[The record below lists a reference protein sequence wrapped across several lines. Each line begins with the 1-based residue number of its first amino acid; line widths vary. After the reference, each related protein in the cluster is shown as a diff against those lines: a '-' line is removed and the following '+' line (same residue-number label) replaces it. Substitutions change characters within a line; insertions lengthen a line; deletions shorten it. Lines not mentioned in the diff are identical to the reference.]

1 VTAAVPPELVER
13 VRRRLAG
20 ETWPPSAAR
29 VAAAV
34 RAEGGF
40 PPDSDPL
47 ALLQH
52 LEDEVSGAG
61 VLGPLLRDPAVT
73 DVLVNAPDEVWADR
87 GSGLERVPVTFG
99 DDAAVVAL
107 VRRLAA
113 RVGRRVDAAQPWVDA
128 RLPDGTRLHA
138 VLAPPATRA
147 TCVSI
152 RTLRRQRL
160 SLDELRSSGT
170 VSAPMADW
178 LAAVVAARLAVVVSG
193 GTGTGKTTLLGCLLG
208 LVDPRERIVVVEDA
222 AELRPATPHVVSLE
236 ARPPNVEGAGAVTLR
251 DLVRQAMRMRP
262 DRLVVGEVRGPE
274 VVDMLAALNTGHD
287 GGMTTLHANAA
298 ADVVPRL
305 AALAGPAG
313 LVGAALRAQVDA
325 ALDVVVHLVRGR
337 DGRRRVAEVAVVA
350 AGVAL
355 SYDGRTTRSGPALP
369 ALAERLAA
377 RGVPAPAA
385 PAPVAPPPAPPPPAA
400 PPALPRVTHPPP
412 TGEAPS

>member
-1 VTAAVPPELVER
+1 VTGAPPPELVER

-20 ETWPPSAAR
+20 EPWPPSAAR

-40 PPDSDPL
+40 PEGDPL
-47 ALLQH
+47 PLLQR

-61 VLGPLLRDPAVT
+61 PLGPLLRDPSVT
-73 DVLVNAPDEVWADR
+73 DVLVNAPAEVWADR
-87 GSGLERVPVTFG
+87 GSGLERVPVSFA

-107 VRRLAA
+107 VRRLAG
-113 RVGRRVDAAQPWVDA
+113 RTGRRLDAAQPWVDA

-138 VLAPPATRA
+138 VLSPPAVGHA
-147 TCVSI
+147 CVSI
-152 RTLRRQRL
+152 RTLRRQHL
-160 SLDELRSSGT
+160 TLDELRSAGT
-170 VSAPMADW
+170 VDEH
-178 LAAVVAARLAVVVSG
+178 LAAFLSAIVAARLAVVVSG

-208 LVDPRERIVVVEDA
+208 LLPPGERLVLVEDA
-222 AELRPATPHVVSLE
+222 CELRPDAAHVVSLE

-262 DRLVVGEVRGPE
+262 DRLVVGEVRGAE

-313 LVGAALRAQVDA
+313 LTGAALAAQVGAAL
-325 ALDVVVHLVRGR
+325 DVAVHLVRSAE
-337 DGRRRVAEVAVVA
+337 GRRRVAEVAVVTGDGSA
-350 AGVAL
+350 TAL
-355 SYDGRTTRSGPALP
+355 TFDGTRTRVGPALP
-369 ALAERLAA
+369 ALAARLNA
-377 RGVPAPAA
+377 RGVDPPSPPLAA
-385 PAPVAPPPAPPPPAA
+385 
-400 PPALPRVTHPPP
+400 VTR
-412 TGEAPS
+412 

>member
-1 VTAAVPPELVER
+1 MTLGPDLVER

-20 ETWPPSAAR
+20 EPWTPPAAR

-40 PPDSDPL
+40 PPGAEPL
-47 ALLQH
+47 ALLQR
-52 LEDEVSGAG
+52 LEDEVSGAWP
-61 VLGPLLRDPAVT
+61 LGPLLRDPSVT
-73 DVLVNAPDEVWADR
+73 DVVVNAPDEVWVDR
-87 GSGLERVPVTFG
+87 GGGLVRVDVTFA

-113 RVGRRVDAAQPWVDA
+113 FVGRRLDAAQPWVDA

-152 RTLRRQRL
+152 RTLRRQHL
-160 SLDELRSSGT
+160 TLAELRDARTLDGPL
-170 VSAPMADW
+170 AEW

-193 GTGTGKTTLLGCLLG
+193 GTGTGKTTLLACLLG
-208 LVDPRERIVVVEDA
+208 LVEPAERLVLVEDA
-222 AELRPATPHVVSLE
+222 AELKPSAPHVVSLE

-262 DRLVVGEVRGPE
+262 DRLVVGEVRGDE

-287 GGMTTLHANAA
+287 GGLTTLHANTA
-298 ADVVPRL
+298 ADVLPRL

-313 LVGAALRAQVDA
+313 LIGDALRAQVDA
-325 ALDVVVHLVRGR
+325 ALDVAVHLAR
-337 DGRRRVAEVAVVA
+337 DRTGHRRVAEVAVV
-350 AGVAL
+350 G
-355 SYDGRTTRSGPALP
+355 TGPALVYDGVRTRAGP
-369 ALAERLAA
+369 ALADLARLVTS
-377 RGVPAPAA
+377 RG
-385 PAPVAPPPAPPPPAA
+385 VAPPPGP
-400 PPALPRVTHPPP
+400 LPTA
-412 TGEAPS
+412 GA

>member
-1 VTAAVPPELVER
+1 MTTAAAVPADLVER

-20 ETWPPSAAR
+20 EPWPPTAAR

-40 PPDSDPL
+40 PDGADPL
-47 ALLQH
+47 ALLQA

-61 VLGPLLRDPAVT
+61 ALGPLLRDPAVT
-73 DVLVNAPDEVWADR
+73 DVLVNAPDEVWVDR
-87 GSGLERVPVTFG
+87 GDGPRRAAVAFA

-113 RVGRRVDAAQPWVDA
+113 RVGRRFDAAQPWVDA

-152 RTLRRQRL
+152 RTLRRQHL
-160 SLDELRSSGT
+160 TLPDLVASGSVDAPLAAWLR
-170 VSAPMADW
+170 
-178 LAAVVAARLAVVVSG
+178 AVVAARLAVVVSG

-208 LVDPRERIVVVEDA
+208 LVDPRERLVLVEDA
-222 AELRPATPHVVSLE
+222 AELRPNTPHVVSLE

-262 DRLVVGEVRGPE
+262 DRLVVGEVRGDE

-287 GGMTTLHANAA
+287 GGLTTIHANTA

-313 LVGAALRAQVDA
+313 LTGAALAAQVDA
-325 ALDVVVHLVRGR
+325 ALDVVVHLTRAG
-337 DGRRRVAEVAVVA
+337 GRRRVAEVGLLRTS
-350 AGVAL
+350 GVATVL
-355 SYDGRTTRSGPALP
+355 AYDGAATRAGPALP

-377 RGVPAPAA
+377 RGLE
-385 PAPVAPPPAPPPPAA
+385 PPEGP
-400 PPALPRVTHPPP
+400 
-412 TGEAPS
+412 

>member
-1 VTAAVPPELVER
+1 VTDAPPPELVER

-20 ETWPPSAAR
+20 EPWPPSAAR

-40 PPDSDPL
+40 PEGDPL
-47 ALLQH
+47 PLLQR

-61 VLGPLLRDPAVT
+61 PLGPLLRDPSVT
-73 DVLVNAPDEVWADR
+73 DVLVNAPAEVWADR
-87 GSGLERVPVTFG
+87 GSGLERVPVSFA
-99 DDAAVVAL
+99 DDAAVVSL
-107 VRRLAA
+107 VRRLAG
-113 RVGRRVDAAQPWVDA
+113 RVGRRLDAAQPWVDA

-138 VLAPPATRA
+138 VLSPPAVGH

-152 RTLRRQRL
+152 RTLRRQHL
-160 SLDELRSSGT
+160 TLDELRRTGT
-170 VSAPMADW
+170 LDEH
-178 LAAVVAARLAVVVSG
+178 LAAYLRAIVAARLAVVVSG

-208 LVDPRERIVVVEDA
+208 LLPPGERLVLVEDA
-222 AELRPATPHVVSLE
+222 CELRPNAAHVVSLE

-262 DRLVVGEVRGPE
+262 DRLVVGEVRGEE

-313 LVGAALRAQVDA
+313 LTGAALAAQVGAAL
-325 ALDVVVHLVRGR
+325 DVAVHLVRAAG
-337 DGRRRVAEVAVVA
+337 GRRRIAEVAVVTGDGSA
-350 AGVAL
+350 TAL
-355 SYDGRTTRSGPALP
+355 TFDGTRTRVGPALP
-369 ALAERLAA
+369 ALTARLNA
-377 RGVPAPAA
+377 RGVDPPSPPLAA
-385 PAPVAPPPAPPPPAA
+385 
-400 PPALPRVTHPPP
+400 VTR
-412 TGEAPS
+412 

>member
-1 VTAAVPPELVER
+1 MTVPADLVER

-20 ETWPPSAAR
+20 EPWPPAPAR

-40 PPDSDPL
+40 PPGADPL
-47 ALLQH
+47 AALQA

-73 DVLVNAPDEVWADR
+73 DVLVNAPDEVWVDR
-87 GSGLERVPVTFG
+87 GAGLERAAVAFT

-113 RVGRRVDAAQPWVDA
+113 RVGRRLDAAQPWVDA

-147 TCVSI
+147 ACVSI
-152 RTLRRQRL
+152 RTLRRQHL
-160 SLDELRSSGT
+160 TLADLTATGS
-170 VSAPMADW
+170 VSAPLADW

-208 LVDPRERIVVVEDA
+208 LVAPGERLVLVEDA
-222 AELRPATPHVVSLE
+222 AELRPNAPHVVSLE
-236 ARPPNVEGAGAVTLR
+236 ARPPNVEGAGAVSLR

-262 DRLVVGEVRGPE
+262 DRLVVGEVRGDE

-287 GGMTTLHANAA
+287 GGLTTLHANAA
-298 ADVVPRL
+298 SDVVPRL
-305 AALAGPAG
+305 AALAGPPG
-313 LVGAALRAQVDA
+313 LTGAALAAQVDA
-325 ALDVVVHLVRGR
+325 ALDVAVHLVRTQSG
-337 DGRRRVAEVAVVA
+337 RRVAEVAVLRS
-350 AGVAL
+350 AGTVPAL
-355 SYDGRTTRSGPALP
+355 SYDGVVTRAGPALP
-369 ALAERLAA
+369 VLARLLAG
-377 RGVPAPAA
+377 RGVPVP
-385 PAPVAPPPAPPPPAA
+385 
-400 PPALPRVTHPPP
+400 
-412 TGEAPS
+412 EAP